1 MATILP
7 RPKTPAQAFN
17 DGITPYIEG
26 TKPVLD
32 TVRRVDQISQK
43 DNSLRDFSITLE
55 DIDSAVF
62 YYFKEV
68 IKPYVIED
76 GNRIE
81 VPIIYANPERWKSA
95 QMDGNIRDKDG
106 KILFPVITIKKVDI
120 SKVQTLGNK
129 LDGNKAVNHYIVQ
142 QRYTKDNQY
151 DNFSAIL
158 NRQPVKKFQVITIPD
173 YHKITYNCEV
183 HVNNQR
189 DLDKILEAVTY
200 ASHSYWGDPK
210 KFNFMT
216 MIDSIP
222 ISREVVVG
230 DNKKVYAVFDIVLN
244 GYIIPDSIN
253 HYMSTNPTFY
263 SKAQVNF
270 TAETVRLVNT
280 KSKAVSSTSV
290 NYSESSTTANK
301 EIIVEENVYL
311 VSPPD
316 RVVIN
321 NNTAWVEYSNLS
333 FTKQAISIDIFSDR
347 FYLRGVTLA
356 IAPTGVRDTSIND
369 FTVSVNGQTIPT
381 TDIISITQIG
391 PDVEVIFSTDGLG
404 YTLLTTFEITVKGKF
419 TS

>member
-1 MATILP
+1 MPTILP
-7 RPKTPAQAFN
+7 RPKTPAQTFN
-17 DGITPYIEG
+17 DKIIPYIEG

-32 TVRRVDQISQK
+32 SVRRVDQLSQK
-43 DNSLRDFSITLE
+43 DNPLRNFSITLE

-76 GNRIE
+76 GNRVE

-129 LDGNKAVNHYIVQ
+129 LDGNKAINHYIVQ

-173 YHKITYNCEV
+173 YHKITYNCEI

-210 KFNFMT
+210 KFNFMA

-222 ISREVVVG
+222 VSREVNVG

-270 TAETVRLVNT
+270 NGEVITPIFE
-280 KSKAVSSTSV
+280 KKKQQIS
-290 NYSESSTTANK
+290 Y
-301 EIIVEENVYL
+301 
-311 VSPPD
+311 VSPPE
-316 RVVIN
+316 RVIIN
-321 NNTAWVEYSNLS
+321 GNAQVNAYLAQIK
-333 FTKQAISIDIFSDR
+333 TKQAAAIDIFSDR
-347 FYLRGVTLA
+347 FYLRTSTIA
-356 IAPTGVRDTSIND
+356 IAPTGIRNTSKED
-369 FTVSVNGQTIPT
+369 FEVLVNGVVVPV
-381 TDIISITQIG
+381 TDITSITQIG
-391 PDVEVIFSTDGLG
+391 PDVEVILNVVALQYSLK
-404 YTLLTTFEITVKGKF
+404 TTFEIIVKGKF
-419 TS
+419 TN